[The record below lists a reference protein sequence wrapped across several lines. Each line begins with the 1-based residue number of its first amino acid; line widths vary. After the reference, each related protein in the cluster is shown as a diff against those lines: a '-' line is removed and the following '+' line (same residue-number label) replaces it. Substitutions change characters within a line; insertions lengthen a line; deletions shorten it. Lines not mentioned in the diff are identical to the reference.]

1 MNKHINQITRW
12 LTVGSVVA
20 GITLATSV
28 GFAQEEDEELE
39 AFIVTG
45 SLIPQSQ
52 TAFEAG
58 ALPVSLF
65 SREDID
71 RTGFTSTA
79 EILQDLNVNNGGSVP
94 ISNNATG
101 FTPAA
106 SSVSLRGLGPEAT
119 LVLIDGLRIAPYPTG
134 TGGTTA
140 FIDLNSIPLAAIES
154 FEVLKDGASATYGA
168 DAVAGVVNLILTD
181 EFVGAETRMQYG
193 NTTNKDSSEF
203 IVSGVVGSVTDRT
216 KMVAG
221 FNYYSRKAIFNKDRK
236 YSEVPPFL
244 STNSSPLNITL
255 SQAAYDEAVGNTVDP
270 TSGSQIN
277 ITSGPSAADLT
288 PLPGYENGTTNNDG
302 NVAAEDYTVI
312 DPSLG
317 PTFAG
322 SHFNYNL
329 TSGSYPEMKRYGAF
343 MKFEHDINGLDK
355 IQIFG
360 DALYQHTY
368 SRSELAPSA
377 TGNFYDPG
385 SVPIIIPART
395 QTPFIVRGSNRQ
407 NSDLG
412 ESTANPIM
420 APGDSDYDV
429 ERRILADKNAYNPF
443 NPFNQDISD
452 TSRIR
457 LWEFGNRIF
466 RTYTNS
472 GVGTLGIS
480 GQDVADKWDFRSGVR
495 YSFIEQ
501 TDRNNVASITN
512 INRLLNQNDPIFD
525 PDSNEYIG
533 STVAFN
539 PFGYFLNPIAN
550 NDEIASF
557 AKVETKGYAVS
568 DLLMGFF
575 QANTTELLELPA
587 GDVGFAFGADYRTE
601 SVDQSPDALAQTGS
615 LIGSSPRAITD
626 ATRDIWSVYAEANI
640 PVVSPEQDM
649 TGFYLVDLNIAARYE
664 RFVTSG
670 RDTFVPKV
678 GVRVMPIRE
687 LMIRGSY
694 GEGFREPSL
703 FELYSGQSYGLST
716 VYNPLT
722 DTNEREVSVSSSGN
736 VELAA
741 EDTVSYNVGI
751 VYTPTN
757 KWLNGFT
764 FGVDFWRL
772 EREGTVSLSYERTVE
787 RYVSGDLLAGESVLI
802 DPANNA
808 LVQVNSVFANAGRT
822 RVQGID
828 FDIAY
833 ALRTE
838 NMGRFDFRVVAT
850 WLDKWLF
857 ASQPDSELINYVE
870 EDSSIAAQDGYLR
883 WKANA
888 SLGWMYENHK
898 ATIRARYRDGFNDGK
913 YADLAGLDFTPV
925 YYEVKD
931 RVLFDV
937 QYGYTFF
944 TDSDAWFNDLEVTVG
959 VRNVLDTDP
968 PSSDGFVASS
978 TGYPDFLYSSEGR
991 FYYVGLTK
999 GF

>member
-79 EILQDLNVNNGGSVP
+79 EILQDLNVNNGGGVP

-101 FTPAA
+101 FTPVA

-119 LVLIDGLRIAPYPTG
+119 LVLIDGLRVAPYPTG

-140 FIDLNSIPLAAIES
+140 FVDLNSIPLSAIES

-181 EFVGAETRMQYG
+181 DFVGAETRVRYG
-193 NTTNKDSSEF
+193 NTTTKDSSEF
-203 IVSGVVGSVTDRT
+203 MLSGVVGSVSDRT
-216 KMVAG
+216 KIVVGM
-221 FNYYSRKAIFNKDRK
+221 NYYSRKSIFNKDRK

-255 SQAAYDEAVGNTVDP
+255 TRAAYDEAVGNTVDP
-270 TSGSQIN
+270 AGSKNIQ
-277 ITSGPSAADLT
+277 ITSGPSTAALT
-288 PLPGYENGTTNNDG
+288 PLPGYENGTINNDG
-302 NVAAEDYTVI
+302 NVPAEDYTVI

-317 PTFAG
+317 TTFAG

-329 TSGSYPEMKRYGAF
+329 TSGTYPEFKRYGAF
-343 MKFEHDINGLDK
+343 MKFEHEIAGAENL
-355 IQIFG
+355 QLFG
-360 DALYQHTY
+360 DALYQHTFGHD
-368 SRSELAPSA
+368 ELAPSA
-377 TGNFYDPG
+377 SGNFFDPG

-395 QTPFIVRGSNRQ
+395 ATPIIVRGSNRQ
-407 NSDLG
+407 NTDL
-412 ESTANPIM
+412 ANPVM
-420 APGDSDYDV
+420 LPSDANYDV

-457 LWEFGNRIF
+457 LWDFGNRVF

-472 GVGTLGIS
+472 GIATFGIK
-480 GQDVADKWDFRSGVR
+480 GQDIQDKWNFRSGVR

-501 TDRNNVASITN
+501 TDRNNVASIVN
-512 INRLLNQNDPIFD
+512 INRLMNANDPIFD
-525 PDSNEYIG
+525 PDSNSYIG
-533 STVAFN
+533 STIPFN

-550 NDEIASF
+550 NEVVAEF

-587 GDVGFAFGADYRTE
+587 GDVGFAIGADYRTE
-601 SVDQSPDALAQTGS
+601 SVDQSPDAQAQAGS

-626 ATRDIWSVYAEANI
+626 ASRDIWSLYAEANI
-640 PVVSPEQDM
+640 PLVSPEQDV
-649 TGFYLVDLNIAARYE
+649 TGFYLIDLNIAARYE

-678 GVRVMPIRE
+678 GVRVMPIQE

-703 FELYSGQSYGLST
+703 FELFSGASFGLATIDSPIT
-716 VYNPLT
+716 GT
-722 DTNEREVSVSSSGN
+722 REREVSVSTTGN
-736 VELAA
+736 PNLDA
-741 EDTVSYNVGI
+741 EETVSYNVGF
-751 VYTPTN
+751 VYTPRNN

-764 FGVDFWRL
+764 FGVDLWRL
-772 EREGTVSLSYERTVE
+772 ERDGTVSRSYERTVE
-787 RYVSGDLLAGESVLI
+787 RYVAGNLLPGESVLV
-802 DPANNA
+802 DPSNNS
-808 LVQVNSVFANAGRT
+808 LVQVNALFANAGRT
-822 RVQGID
+822 RVQGVD
-828 FDIAY
+828 LDVGY
-833 ALRTE
+833 SLRTE
-838 NMGRFDFRVVAT
+838 NAGRFDFRVVAT

-857 ASQPDSELINYVE
+857 ASQPGGAMSNYVE
-870 EDSSIAAQDGYLR
+870 QDASGGNAQDGYLR
-883 WKANA
+883 WKGNANLTW
-888 SLGWMYENHK
+888 SFENHK
-898 ATIRARYRDGFNDGK
+898 ATVRARYLDGFQDGK
-913 YADLAGLDFTPV
+913 YADPAELDFDEV
-925 YYEVKD
+925 YFEVQD
-931 RVLFDV
+931 RIIWDV

-944 TDSDAWFNDLEVTVG
+944 SDSDAWFGNVDVQVG
-959 VRNVLDTDP
+959 VRNVFDTDP
-968 PSSDGFVASS
+968 PESNGFLASS
-978 TGYPDFLYSSEGR
+978 TGYPDFLYNAEGR

>member
-1 MNKHINQITRW
+1 MNKYINQITRW
-12 LTVGSVVA
+12 FALGSVAA
-20 GITLATSV
+20 GLTLSTSV
-28 GFAQEEDEELE
+28 GFAQEDEELE

-79 EILQDLNVNNGGSVP
+79 EILQDLNVNNGASVP

-140 FIDLNSIPLAAIES
+140 FVDLNSIPLAAIES

-181 EFVGAETRMQYG
+181 EFVGANTRMQYG

-203 IVSGVVGSVTDRT
+203 IMSGVVGSVTDT
-216 KMVAG
+216 TSIVVG
-221 FNYYSRKAIFNKDRK
+221 FNYYSRKSIFNKDRK

-244 STNSSPLNITL
+244 STNSSPLNVTL
-255 SQAAYDEAVGNTVDP
+255 SQAAYDDSVGNTVDP
-270 TSGSQIN
+270 TDTSTIEV
-277 ITSGPSAADLT
+277 TSGPSAADLT
-288 PLPGYENGTTNNDG
+288 PLPGYEVGTVNNNGLVPAG
-302 NVAAEDYTVI
+302 DYTVV

-317 PTFAG
+317 KTFAG

-329 TSGSYPEMKRYGAF
+329 TSGSYPEIKRYGAF
-343 MKFEHDINGLDK
+343 MKFKHDIKGLDNLSL
-355 IQIFG
+355 FG

-385 SVPIIIPART
+385 SQALIIPANT
-395 QTPFIVRGSNRQ
+395 ATPFIVPGSNRL
-407 NSDLG
+407 NSDL
-412 ESTANPIM
+412 TDVMQPTDAN
-420 APGDSDYDV
+420 YDV

-443 NPFNQDISD
+443 NPFNQDLSD

-472 GVGTLGIS
+472 GVATFGLS
-480 GQDVADKWDFRSGVR
+480 GKDIQDKWDFRSGLR

-525 PDSNEYIG
+525 PDSNDYIG

-539 PFGYFLNPIAN
+539 PFGYFLNPIEN
-550 NDEIASF
+550 NDLIADF

-568 DLLMGFF
+568 SVLMGFF
-575 QANTTELLELPA
+575 QANTTTLLELPA
-587 GDVGFAFGADYRTE
+587 GDVGFAFGADYRVE
-601 SVDQSPDALAQTGS
+601 EVDQSPDALAQTGS

-626 ATRDIWSVYAEANI
+626 ASRDIWSVYMEANI
-640 PVVSPEQDM
+640 PLVSPEQDVR
-649 TGFYLVDLNIAARYE
+649 GFYLVDLNIAGRYE

-678 GVRVMPIRE
+678 GIRVMPIKE
-687 LMIRGSY
+687 LMVRGSY

-703 FELYSGQSYGLST
+703 FELFSGQSYGLST

-722 DTNEREVSVSSSGN
+722 DTNEREVSVSSTGN
-736 VELAA
+736 PNLAA
-741 EDTVSYNVGI
+741 EDTRSYNVGL
-751 VYTPTN
+751 VWTPQWEKVKGLT
-757 KWLNGFT
+757 L
-764 FGVDFWRL
+764 GVDFWRL
-772 EREGTVSLSYERTVE
+772 ERDGTVSLSYERTVE
-787 RYVSGDLLAGESVLI
+787 RFVDGELLPGESVLI
-802 DPANNA
+802 DPANDT

-822 RVQGID
+822 RVTGID
-828 FDIAY
+828 FDVGY
-833 ALRTE
+833 VLRTE
-838 NMGRFDFRVVAT
+838 AAGRFDFRIVAT

-857 ASQPDSELINYVE
+857 ASQPGSTLTNFVE
-870 EDSSIAAQDGYLR
+870 EDSSIASQDGYLR

-888 SLGWMYENHK
+888 SLSWMYENHN

-913 YADLAGLDFTPV
+913 YADPANLDFASV
-925 YYEVKD
+925 FFEVKD
-931 RVLFDV
+931 RVMFDL
-937 QYGYTFF
+937 QYQYTFF
-944 TDSDAWFNDLEVTVG
+944 TESSDWFKDLKLTAG

-968 PSSDGFVASS
+968 PESNGFLASS
-978 TGYPDFLYSSEGR
+978 TGYPDFLYSAEGR
-991 FYYVGLTK
+991 FWYLGVEK